1 MLTKRNGIIVLFLMI
16 IGLAVWQNYQLR
28 MEQKTAKEHVTKTAF
43 TAVQYLKN
51 AAVAF
56 ENINK
61 ENQWDDQKTR
71 SSQQIWLS
79 YTFQSLS
86 DANNSWQDYVTL
98 IPDYSRQ
105 NINDVFFSFSDWF
118 VKAMDI
124 LSKEGSITA
133 EEKVIL
139 SELSQVVSKVN
150 LSQKWNDFNGISDV
164 FERLAME
171 WKSIDRLKN

>member
-1 MLTKRNGIIVLFLMI
+1 MLTKRNGIIILFLMI

-43 TAVQYLKN
+43 TTVQFLKS
-51 AAVAF
+51 AAATF

-61 ENQWDDQKTR
+61 ENQWDDLKTR
-71 SSQQIWLS
+71 NSQQIWLS

-86 DANNSWQDYVTL
+86 DANNSWQDYANL
-98 IPDYSRQ
+98 IPNYSRQ
-105 NINDVFFSFSDWF
+105 NINDVFFSFSNWF
-118 VKAMDI
+118 EKAMDI
-124 LSKEGSITA
+124 LGKEGVVTA

-139 SELSQVVSKVN
+139 LELSEVVSKVD
-150 LSQKWNDFNGISDV
+150 LPQKVNDFNGISVV

-171 WKSIDRLKN
+171 LKSVDIS